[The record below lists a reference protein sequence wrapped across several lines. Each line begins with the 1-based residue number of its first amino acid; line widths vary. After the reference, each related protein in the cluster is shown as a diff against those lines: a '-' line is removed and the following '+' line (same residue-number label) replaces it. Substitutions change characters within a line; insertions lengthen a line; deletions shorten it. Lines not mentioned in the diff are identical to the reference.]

1 MGVGTRDTSRGRRSV
16 RAAIGLTLLAAIAV
30 GCSAPSPAPGGA
42 PGAPTAG
49 PAAAA
54 RPQGGAAAPA
64 ATLGPQATIT
74 IGYPVI
80 SATFMQHFVGAEQG
94 FWEAENLQIEPAL
107 TNGVPAIVQAIV
119 GGSYQLGSVSA
130 DVTFS
135 AIKQGADVVY
145 VAGELRQ
152 AVFSIMSQPE
162 IRTYNDLRGGK
173 VIGAASVRGG
183 TSTLLRAMF
192 AQNGLREGEDFSMV
206 AAGSTSERVAALR
219 GRAIDAGLFAQAQD
233 FMMRD
238 EGFTLL
244 GTTQ

>member
-1 MGVGTRDTSRGRRSV
+1 
-16 RAAIGLTLLAAIAV
+16 
-30 GCSAPSPAPGGA
+30 
-42 PGAPTAG
+42 
-49 PAAAA
+49 
-54 RPQGGAAAPA
+54 
-64 ATLGPQATIT
+64 
-74 IGYPVI
+74 
-80 SATFMQHFVGAEQG
+80 MQHFVGAEQG

-135 AIKQGADVVY
+135 AIEQGADVVY

-192 AQNGLREGEDFSMV
+192 AQVLATHGRSM
-206 AAGSTSERVAALR
+206 SH
-219 GRAIDAGLFAQAQD
+219 
-233 FMMRD
+233 
-238 EGFTLL
+238 
-244 GTTQ
+244 